1 MKYKTWT
8 TEEIEYLQK
17 EYGRTNLDKISK
29 KLGRTLSSVAGKAH
43 RLKLGPSYEAQG
55 EITAA
60 ELARSLGREKSTI
73 LRWIYNKELPSTH
86 RKAKEKK
93 KYQMIK
99 IQDFWK
105 WAEKNKNL
113 MKWDLYERGS
123 LPPEPK
129 WIDEEIKNYAKNIIK
144 KQKVKWSKSDESY
157 LKFYYKQGKSISE
170 IAKLLDRSEDAI
182 LCRIYKLKITK
193 KVNISWRDIEI
204 ETLVSMR
211 KNGSSFEE
219 IAEELGRSEDGV
231 KSRYKRLRKE
241 GVVPICCAE

>member
-1 MKYKTWT
+1 M
-8 TEEIEYLQK
+8 
-17 EYGRTNLDKISK
+17 
-29 KLGRTLSSVAGKAH
+29 
-43 RLKLGPSYEAQG
+43 
-55 EITAA
+55 
-60 ELARSLGREKSTI
+60 
-73 LRWIYNKELPSTH
+73 
-86 RKAKEKK
+86 
-93 KYQMIK
+93 
-99 IQDFWK
+99 
-105 WAEKNKNL
+105 
-113 MKWDLYERGS
+113 
-123 LPPEPK
+123 
-129 WIDEEIKNYAKNIIK
+129 
-144 KQKVKWSKSDESY
+144 
-157 LKFYYKQGKSISE
+157 KFYYKQGKSISE